1 VTVSRVNQV
10 RSADITHIRLQSG
23 CVYLVA
29 VMDWFGRYVLFWAV
43 SITQDVAFC
52 LAALDRALAQG

>member
-1 VTVSRVNQV
+1 MNQV
-10 RSADITHIRLQSG
+10 WSADITHIRLQSG

-29 VMDWFGRYVLFWAV
+29 VMDWFSRYVLFWAV
-43 SITQDVAFC
+43 SITQDVTFC